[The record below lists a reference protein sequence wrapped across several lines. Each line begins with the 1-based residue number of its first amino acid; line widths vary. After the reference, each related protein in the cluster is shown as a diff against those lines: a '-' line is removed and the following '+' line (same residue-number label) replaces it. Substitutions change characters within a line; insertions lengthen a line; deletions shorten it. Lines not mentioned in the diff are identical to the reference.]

1 MSRRADNVSA
11 AIAVVVGV
19 LVIVWM
25 TLPAVL
31 PTVTDRL
38 PAAIVNHWHVHMTMV
53 VGTLVIFLVGQTI
66 AVVFKRSA

>member
-1 MSRRADNVSA
+1 
-11 AIAVVVGV
+11 
-19 LVIVWM
+19 M

-66 AVVFKRSA
+66 AVTFKRTPKQVAAC